1 MMSTSVSTAVGAGT
15 SAILDSADMSTSDL
29 WGEFPR
35 DPRSTENAH
44 LRAADVDRDLVHRV
58 LAEAF
63 ADGRLDR
70 QEFDERSERVV
81 AIRTLGQL
89 PDVVADLVPLQPAAT
104 APALLTPDALRERA
118 VADWRSD
125 RREAVWG
132 LFAVS
137 AIVWVIWAV
146 TGAGFPWPLF
156 VTLAAT
162 LNLGR
167 IQFLREERIL
177 EEQRRLER
185 KQRKALEARRR
196 ESTTEPEDEK

>member
-1 MMSTSVSTAVGAGT
+1 
-15 SAILDSADMSTSDL
+15 MSTSDL

-70 QEFDERSERVV
+70 QEFDERSELVV
-81 AIRTLGQL
+81 VTRTLGEL
-89 PDVVADLVPLQPAAT
+89 PGVIADLVPLRPAT
-104 APALLTPDALRERA
+104 TTPAVLTPDDLRERA

-137 AIVWVIWAV
+137 AVVWVIWAV
-146 TGAGFPWPLF
+146 AGAGFPWPLF

-167 IQFLREERIL
+167 IQFMREERIR

-196 ESTTEPEDEK
+196 DTPTAETEDEK